1 MKRKTVRV
9 GVLLLS
15 WLVLLGSPGLAF
27 AQPMEESPEAGV
39 SQADKGGRKKL
50 SKSEVMALSY
60 EDLLAMDLDVLM
72 EAADTAGMS
81 MDDLLEMA
89 MNRKA
94 TIASKKSESIFESPL
109 ATYVISHEDIISS
122 GYTHV
127 AELFNLVPGAFVRQK
142 TNGNYDVTFHGM
154 DNVPPSNPAIVRENT
169 TMLLMIDGRI
179 VYDQFSGAVFWETLP
194 VSVND
199 IERIDVI
206 VGAASALYGPNAMT
220 GVVNIIT
227 MKSAVR
233 ASAKGLA
240 ALGLHGKRDA
250 MLNVALPI
258 ADNFSA
264 RATGYF
270 QKTDRFEREYYNL
283 LRLKKVSY
291 DEQVNYFL
299 VSPFLGEWSARRQ
312 KLGLMRFGGT
322 GNLYYDRG
330 SDLKARLT
338 FGAEQSRAQTAA
350 FNNTVRPLNMRSSL
364 MMFTEA
370 SMHIGPLHGQGSY
383 SWGTVNLDEK
393 TRTPYNTRFESHTG
407 AALINGNFDVGY
419 GLSFL
424 PELSVRHTVVED
436 APNGDNFDPM
446 RVTVD
451 PSTGEEVGGNPQNFM
466 NGEKSLT
473 VAGASLRLEYRPI
486 ASLKLIAAA
495 RYDLYAQIQR
505 SALSWQAVASWQPV
519 DDHLIRANY
528 SRASRS
534 LFFTSLFADV
544 QKVPIANTDFILW
557 DLGGSSKGWAP
568 ILGKDNQ
575 WLSLEG
581 NRDLSIPKLDFYELG
596 YRGKFGRY
604 FTLDLVLFYQQ
615 MQDFDAPEVRDMR
628 VKDFLL
634 THPKAYQQLHDV
646 RRYENL
652 GMKARQFGATLAL
665 SSVPTSWLSMRG
677 HITFQMTRLSDYKV
691 YDGVDFHMDMKTR
704 DKYFVGSMVSRTH
717 TGTPAI
723 FGGLN
728 LRFNPLPSKSLLIDV
743 NIMGRTNQLYGERKL
758 VRESH
763 PLAQT
768 EVDWGLWCDLS
779 ISYKVIEGVTVF
791 ATGQHLGRE
800 QEQYAF
806 TDKVKMTALGGLR
819 FDF

>member
-1 MKRKTVRV
+1 MKRRTVCV

-15 WLVLLGSPGLAF
+15 WLVLLGGQGLAV
-27 AQPMEESPEAGV
+27 AQPSEVGDGV
-39 SQADKGGRKKL
+39 STAPPGQERTRL

-60 EDLLAMDLDVLM
+60 DDLLAMDLDVLM

-109 ATYVISHEDIISS
+109 ATYVISQDDIASS
-122 GYTHV
+122 GYTNV

-154 DNVPPSNPAIVRENT
+154 DNVPPDNPAIVRENT

-179 VYDQFSGAVFWETLP
+179 VYDQFSGAIFWETLP

-233 ASAKGLA
+233 AAARGLA
-240 ALGLHGKRDA
+240 SMGLHGKRDA

-258 ADNFSA
+258 ADHFSA

-270 QKTDRFEREYYNL
+270 QRADRFERDYYTL
-283 LRLKKVSY
+283 LRRRKASY
-291 DEQVNYFL
+291 EDQLNYFL
-299 VSPFLGEWSARRQ
+299 ESPFLGEWSTRRQ

-330 SDLKARLT
+330 AGINARLT

-350 FNNTVRPLNMRSSL
+350 FNNTARPLNMRSSR
-364 MMFTEA
+364 MMFTAA
-370 SMHIGPLHGQGSY
+370 SMNIGPLHGQGSY

-407 AALINGNFDVGY
+407 SALINGNFDVGY

-424 PELSVRHTVVED
+424 PELSVRHTSVED
-436 APNGDNFDPM
+436 APNGDNYDPL
-446 RVTVD
+446 RATVD
-451 PSTGEEVGGNPQNFM
+451 PATGEEVGGNPQNFM
-466 NGEKSLT
+466 DGEKSLT

-486 ASLKLIAAA
+486 ERLKLIAAA

-519 DDHLIRANY
+519 EDHLIRANY

-534 LFFTSLFADV
+534 LFFTSLYADV
-544 QKVPIANTDFILW
+544 QKAPISNTDFILW
-557 DLGGSSKGWAP
+557 DIGGSSKGWAP
-568 ILGKDNQ
+568 IRGMDNQ
-575 WLSLEG
+575 WLTLEG

-615 MQDFDAPEVRDMR
+615 MRDFDAPEVRDIE
-628 VKDFLL
+628 VQDFIL
-634 THPKAYQQLHDV
+634 TSPKAYQKLHDI
-646 RRYENL
+646 RRFENL
-652 GMKARQFGATLAL
+652 DMKAQQLGATLAL
-665 SSVPTSWLSMRG
+665 SSMPTSWLSMRG
-677 HITFQMTRLSDYKV
+677 HVTFQMTRLSDYMV
-691 YDGVDFHMDMKTR
+691 YDQVDFHMDLLTR
-704 DKYFVGSMVSRTH
+704 EKFFLGEKVDKSH
-717 TGTPAI
+717 TGTPAV

-728 LRFNPLPSKSLLIDV
+728 LRFNPLPSKKLVIDV
-743 NIMGRTNQLYGERKL
+743 NVMGRTNQLYSERKL

-763 PLAQT
+763 PFAQT
-768 EVDWGLWCDLS
+768 EVDWALWSDLS
-779 ISYKVIEGVTVF
+779 VSYRVVEGVTVF
-791 ATGQHLGRE
+791 ATGQNLGFER
-800 QEQYAF
+800 EQYAF
-806 TDKVKMTALGGLR
+806 TDKVKITALGGLR